1 MLPDQFGDPMDPQS
15 DVELIKAI
23 YRAEREAE
31 RIVREAEEVA
41 RALLAAAETAARETV
56 EAKNLEITRGEK
68 EKREK
73 ETGETEKE
81 AQALLERTRLQV
93 ESWVRRSE
101 PGIDSIA
108 DALLERI
115 LPS

>member
-1 MLPDQFGDPMDPQS
+1 MGPQS
-15 DVELIKAI
+15 DVELMKAI
-23 YRAEREAE
+23 YRAEREAD
-31 RIVREAEEVA
+31 RIVREAEETA
-41 RALLAAAETAARETV
+41 RALLAAAEEEAGSVLEAR
-56 EAKNLEITRGEK
+56 NLEIARGER

-73 ETGETEKE
+73 EAAETEME
-81 AQALLERTRLQV
+81 AQALLERNRLVV
-93 ESWVRRSE
+93 EAWVRRSE

>member
-1 MLPDQFGDPMDPQS
+1 MGPQS

-31 RIVREAEEVA
+31 RIVREAEETG
-41 RALLAAAETAARETV
+41 RALLAAAETAARESV
-56 EAKNLEITRGEK
+56 EAKNLEITRGER

-73 ETGETEKE
+73 ETAETEKE
-81 AQALLERTRLQV
+81 AQTLLERTRLQV
-93 ESWVRRSE
+93 EAWVRRSE

-108 DALLERI
+108 NALLDRI